1 MSVSKLIFWNLFGG
15 FSHFIEVPVYMQEK
29 IWRFEKIM
37 KRIFFSNPTFVFFFP
52 RKRLEFNIYNLT
64 CHFCIKV
71 ILFWDN
77 LLSINVWQLHS
88 VAVVFATASLK
99 SPSFVYNL
107 TVVCHLQVAMP
118 RPLMRISMKQV
129 PTTCMLLASRCLI
142 YCSRLYFACVHS
154 SLYMYT

>member
-1 MSVSKLIFWNLFGG
+1 MSISKLIFWNLFGG

-29 IWRFEKIM
+29 IWRFETIM
-37 KRIFFSNPTFVFFFP
+37 KRIFFSNPT
-52 RKRLEFNIYNLT
+52 LSLIYNLT

-154 SLYMYT
+154 PLYMYT

>member
-37 KRIFFSNPTFVFFFP
+37 KRIFFSNPT
-52 RKRLEFNIYNLT
+52 LSLIYNLT

-88 VAVVFATASLK
+88 VAVVFATTSLK
-99 SPSFVYNL
+99 SLSFVYNL

>member
-1 MSVSKLIFWNLFGG
+1 MKVRKNN
-15 FSHFIEVPVYMQEK
+15 EK
-29 IWRFEKIM
+29 D
-37 KRIFFSNPTFVFFFP
+37 FFSNPTFGFFFP

-154 SLYMYT
+154 SL

>member
-1 MSVSKLIFWNLFGG
+1 
-15 FSHFIEVPVYMQEK
+15 
-29 IWRFEKIM
+29 M

-107 TVVCHLQVAMP
+107 IVVCHLQVAMP

-142 YCSRLYFACVHS
+142 YCSRLYFACVRS